1 MTHHTDARTRELVA
15 RWQVLAERRLAYL
28 TELFETGRWRRY
40 YSDDAFL
47 ENVREAKAAVGAWRQ
62 LSGQESDD
70 EPSVIEAVPADGGD
84 TPPPEI
90 AVAPV
95 TEPIAAEEAASPIV
109 VDLVALERALNEP
122 TEPMLDVVAMEQR
135 YPLLHSSL

>member
-1 MTHHTDARTRELVA
+1 MTHHADACTRDLVA

-28 TELFETGRWRRY
+28 ADLFETGRWRRY

-47 ENVREAKAAVGAWRQ
+47 ENVREAKAAVGAWRK
-62 LSGQESDD
+62 LSRSGIDD
-70 EPSVIEAVPADGGD
+70 EPPATEVAPADVAD

-95 TEPIAAEEAASPIV
+95 AESVAAEEAASPVV
-109 VDLVALERALNEP
+109 VDLVALELALNEP
-122 TEPMLDVVAMEQR
+122 VEPMLDTVVVERR
-135 YPLLHSSL
+135 YPRLHNSL